1 MAAYLVHPNRQIR
14 EGVARF
20 FYLISAQHEA
30 CKPILSTEEFYCF
43 VRPRLRAYFREK
55 QDIFNVESEKDI
67 LDKLRPP
74 LSARLMV
81 VYFKTFSNS
90 SGENSVEEKRKYAE
104 FAQDNNFNDVDTL
117 AYTLLEPN
125 LKKRLD
131 KLRRRTVVGAT

>member
-1 MAAYLVHPNRQIR
+1 
-14 EGVARF
+14 
-20 FYLISAQHEA
+20 
-30 CKPILSTEEFYCF
+30 
-43 VRPRLRAYFREK
+43 
-55 QDIFNVESEKDI
+55 
-67 LDKLRPP
+67 
-74 LSARLMV
+74 MV

-90 SGENSVEEKRKYAE
+90 SGSQKIPKKGISGENSIEEKRKYAE